1 MTRTMALRRLRD
13 ADTAAAASTEPEPP
27 VTSPSA
33 SGDKAGNVAPSEPV
47 MLTMAATSSPE
58 RPRGALEARFAQE
71 VAATGGPVAVD
82 VQYSAADPIG
92 DFMSGKVD
100 MVLIPTQW
108 LDALGVTSFRALS
121 LPLLVDDDTQADRV
135 ATDPVVDEMMAG
147 LDAIDATGLLFAPVA
162 EQHLAL
168 QGDQPL
174 RSLDQIAGGVRV
186 NAGSEVATGM
196 YQAMGTT
203 AKYGLNDDS
212 WNAAVQSGDVVAKE
226 FPTALY
232 GVGPAPVVMATNLTL
247 FYEFAVLLVR
257 NDALAELS
265 AAEADALR
273 AAAGATEQRQIEER
287 LREDEAFR
295 NECLKGAEFSAAP
308 LTLWAEIGRAV
319 DDFVLEQLED
329 AATKDIYDAIKRAA
343 GQRTV
348 AWPNECH
355 NGQVV
360 PYDPP
365 TTVGSEPEEGT
376 YRVDGR
382 TAEQLLASGVGA
394 DTATGNVV
402 DYWELTL
409 EDGRATLAFHLPDGT
424 VVEEPSAYEVDADGY
439 LVFTADPGSDGLN
452 GPVAWTPTEDGFRT
466 EPSPTDDVA
475 SLNSATTWPGWG
487 CSSSPGWADIGRARP
502 GREGGR

>member
-1 MTRTMALRRLRD
+1 LLLVAQGCAGDD
-13 ADTAAAASTEPEPP
+13 ADHDVEAVQSASDAVTGSTEPEP
-27 VTSPSA
+27 VTSPSV
-33 SGDKAGNVAPSEPV
+33 SRDKAGNVAQSGPV
-47 MLTMAATSSPE
+47 TLTMAATSSPE
-58 RPRGALEARFAQE
+58 RPRGALEARFAEE
-71 VAATGGPVAVD
+71 VTAEGGPIAVD
-82 VQYSAADPIG
+82 LQSSTADPIAA
-92 DFMSGKVD
+92 FTSGKVD
-100 MVLIPTQW
+100 MLLMPAQW

-121 LPLLVDDDTQADRV
+121 LPLLVDDDAQADRV
-135 ATDPVVDEMMAG
+135 ATDSVVDTMMAG

-186 NAGSEVATGM
+186 NVGSEVATGV

-203 AKYGLNDDS
+203 AKYGLNFDVWD
-212 WNAAVQSGDVVAKE
+212 AAVQSGEVVAKE

-232 GVGPAPVVMATNLTL
+232 GVGPAPAVMATNLTL
-247 FYEFAVLLVR
+247 YYEFAVLLIR
-257 NDALAELS
+257 NDALSDLS

-273 AAAGATEQRQIEER
+273 AAADTTEQRQIDER

-295 NECLKGAEFSAAP
+295 NECLKGAQFSAAP

-319 DDFVLEQLED
+319 DDFVLEQLKD
-329 AATKDIYDAIKRAA
+329 PATKDIYDAIKRAA
-343 GQRTV
+343 GPRTLT
-348 AWPNECH
+348 WPNECH
-355 NGQVV
+355 NGQIV

-382 TAEQLLASGVGA
+382 TAKQLLASGVGA
-394 DTATGNVV
+394 ETATGNVV

-409 EDGRATLAFHLPDGT
+409 KDGSATLAFHLPDGT
-424 VVEEPSAYEVDADGY
+424 VVEQPSAYHVDADGY

-452 GPVAWTPTEDGFRT
+452 ETVAWTPTEDGFHT
-466 EPSPTDDVA
+466 EPSPTDDVGE
-475 SLNSATTWPGWG
+475 LNINYDVAGLGLFEFTRVG
-487 CSSSPGWADIGRARP
+487 
-502 GREGGR
+502 